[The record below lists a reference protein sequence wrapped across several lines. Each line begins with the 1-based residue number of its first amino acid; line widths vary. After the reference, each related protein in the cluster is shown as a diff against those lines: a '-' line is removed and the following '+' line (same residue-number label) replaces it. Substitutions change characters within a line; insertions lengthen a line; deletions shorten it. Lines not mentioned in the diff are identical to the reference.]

1 MSKLLVV
8 EDNNDINNLL
18 KSFLQEEYEVTQA
31 YSGTEALSLFK
42 NQDFDIVLLDIML
55 PGKGGDEVL
64 AEIRQVSTVPVIMLT
79 AIGHKKTVATYLM
92 NGANDYI
99 TKPFDEDE
107 LKARLQV
114 HLRNSPNGHQGVQ
127 KLRCRQLTLD
137 ETSYEIVSP
146 RARQSL
152 RLKEFEI
159 LKILFQNPK
168 QVFTKEKLYELVWQE
183 PYLPGDNTLNT
194 HLSNLRKK
202 IKALDPDHEYIET
215 IWGLGIRLNGEK
227 E

>member
-1 MSKLLVV
+1 MPKLLVV

-42 NQDFDIVLLDIML
+42 NQVFDIVLLDIML

-64 AEIRQVSTVPVIMLT
+64 AEIRQVSEVPVIMLT
-79 AIGHKKTVATYLM
+79 AIGHKKTVAEYLL

-114 HLRNSPNGHQGVQ
+114 HLRHNANGQGMQ
-127 KLRCRQLTLD
+127 KLTCRQLTLD
-137 ETSYEIVSP
+137 EMSYEIVSP
-146 RARQSL
+146 QARESL

-183 PYLPGDNTLNT
+183 CYLPGDNTLNT

-202 IKALDPDHEYIET
+202 IKRLDPDHEYIET
-215 IWGLGIRLNGEK
+215 IWGLGIRLNGEQ